1 MERPGALQPQTSL
14 TDRDTVTTAP
24 DPGSGALTLRRS
36 SRPRVSAPGVSVRT
50 SDQLIGMLWSLLDR
64 HGDRSADLPA
74 HHQHIRAMYA
84 AAEVYTSAEVAVT
97 QSARLRGWVWVSRV
111 LPAVI
116 RLVWLAG
123 QMRGRIDALG
133 NLSETDRK

>member
-1 MERPGALQPQTSL
+1 MERPDALYPQTSL
-14 TDRDTVTTAP
+14 TGRDTVATAP

-50 SDQLIGMLWSLLDR
+50 SDQLIGMLWSLLDI
-64 HGDRSADLPA
+64 HSDRSTPT
-74 HHQHIRAMYA
+74 QMRAMYA
-84 AAEVYTSAEVAVT
+84 ASEAYMSAEVAVT

-111 LPAVI
+111 LPAVL

-133 NLSETDRK
+133 NVSETDRK